1 MPHPSMLTL
10 RRRPQFWVAAWLIFQ
25 GSALYA
31 LVPRDCC
38 AAHRH
43 GGDHQ
48 SAAHHATPA
57 AVPAEATPAAAT
69 SSDDH
74 AHHGHQMAAQP
85 EAAPA
90 DATPARGCVMR
101 GTCDGPM
108 AAVLAVLSTQGVPPS
123 NIFSLVPYVS
133 SALVTGSAP
142 EHLLSRLASPEPP
155 PPRA

>member
-1 MPHPSMLTL
+1 MLTL

-48 SAAHHATPA
+48 SAAHQP
-57 AVPAEATPAAAT
+57 VPAEASPAPSAH
-69 SSDDH
+69 SDDH
-74 AHHGHQMAAQP
+74 AHVGHQMAPAP
-85 EAAPA
+85 EPANADPAPV
-90 DATPARGCVMR
+90 RGCVMR

-108 AAVLAVLSTQGVPPS
+108 AAVLAVLSTQGVPP
-123 NIFSLVPYVS
+123 IDAFRLVQES
-133 SALVTGSAP
+133 TATLVAGAAH
-142 EHLLSRLASPEPP
+142 EHPTSRLASPEPP

>member
-1 MPHPSMLTL
+1 MLTL

-25 GSALYA
+25 GSALHA

-48 SAAHHATPA
+48 SAAHQGA
-57 AVPAEATPAAAT
+57 PAEAAPAAAT
-69 SSDDH
+69 STGDH

-85 EAAPA
+85 DAAPA
-90 DATPARGCVMR
+90 DTTPARGCVMR

-123 NIFSLVPYVS
+123 HIFTIVPDTR
-133 SALVTGSAP
+133 AAAVTLSAP